1 MSGRDKLFNQISATP
16 SGHALWEA
24 VAAGG
29 AVSCAGVDAAGW
41 AHLAAELRARTGRTV
56 VLVVA
61 NLKFQETLQQDLETW
76 LRLMEV
82 DAPARFFPD
91 WEVLPHENKLPHA
104 DAISERLETLQTL
117 AGEAPSVI
125 TATVASLMQCTLPP
139 SEIAHRT
146 RTLRLGER

>member
-1 MSGRDKLFNQISATP
+1 MFNQISATP

-61 NLKFQETLQQDLETW
+61 KLKFQETLQQDLETW

-82 DAPARFFPD
+82 EAPARFYPD
-91 WEVLPHENKLPHA
+91 WEVLPHEMAKLEEP
-104 DAISERLETLQTL
+104 IFLEGTPICKVSPLWQY
-117 AGEAPSVI
+117 
-125 TATVASLMQCTLPP
+125 CTLTD
-139 SEIAHRT
+139 SRVAQT
-146 RTLRLGER
+146 